1 MSGCLHGWPGDLL
14 SRRNGDPGG
23 PLQVR
28 QPFPRVVVSTGSTSH
43 DGKKVPPSSRHRLE
57 RGHLPALRTSSRIL
71 WVSEAGRPQ
80 RRQPHP
86 TTHRHPWAHEP
97 EGGWSGSN
105 VSVSHVVRHRQGSG
119 FDGLGWVPLGPKR
132 ARQGPV
138 WSRMG
143 PYISRTP
150 IRDSRVIRQGSSGPV
165 GPYRVPTG
173 FRRNPVL
180 ARRDPTGLDGSL
192 DCPVSVHD

>member
-1 MSGCLHGWPGDLL
+1 MPNTF
-14 SRRNGDPGG
+14 RNEH
-23 PLQVR
+23 R
-28 QPFPRVVVSTGSTSH
+28 TEHRTEHPFSE
-43 DGKKVPPSSRHRLE
+43 HRTLFVAN
-57 RGHLPALRTSSRIL
+57 PD
-71 WVSEAGRPQ
+71 
-80 RRQPHP
+80 
-86 TTHRHPWAHEP
+86 
-97 EGGWSGSN
+97 

-150 IRDSRVIRQGSSGPV
+150 IRDSRVIRQGSSGSV

-180 ARRDPTGLDGSL
+180 ARRGPMGPDESRQITRLSCIGVRLIYGPIRDHTG
-192 DCPVSVHD
+192 P

>member
-1 MSGCLHGWPGDLL
+1 MTSTFSGRPIWLRSACPAIIANLNRL
-14 SRRNGDPGG
+14 
-23 PLQVR
+23 
-28 QPFPRVVVSTGSTSH
+28 
-43 DGKKVPPSSRHRLE
+43 KARHARGYFMLGCASQE
-57 RGHLPALRTSSRIL
+57 RGMGPRGLVDIDVCNGAHCQIQPNRSAGLGRTRL
-71 WVSEAGRPQ
+71 C
-80 RRQPHP
+80 
-86 TTHRHPWAHEP
+86 HPWGREP
-97 EGGWSGSN
+97 EGGVVGRLR
-105 VSVSHVVRHRQGSG
+105 SVSHVVRHRQGSG

-150 IRDSRVIRQGSSGPV
+150 IRDSRVIRRGSSGPV

>member
-1 MSGCLHGWPGDLL
+1 M
-14 SRRNGDPGG
+14 
-23 PLQVR
+23 
-28 QPFPRVVVSTGSTSH
+28 
-43 DGKKVPPSSRHRLE
+43 RLF
-57 RGHLPALRTSSRIL
+57 
-71 WVSEAGRPQ
+71 
-80 RRQPHP
+80 
-86 TTHRHPWAHEP
+86 HPWGREP
-97 EGGWSGSN
+97 EGGVVGRRR
-105 VSVSHVVRHRQGSG
+105 SVSHVVRHRQGSG

-150 IRDSRVIRQGSSGPV
+150 IRDSRVIRRGSSGPV

-173 FRRNPVL
+173 FRRNPDL

-192 DCPVSVHD
+192 DCPVLVHN